1 MTAYHPAVA
10 WGRDQTA
17 GMSEASTAVAR
28 DFVIFCHE
36 RRPVPWPLLYD
47 EMCHVASRR
56 LFRGMG
62 YEELRNVGIDFG
74 LGGLTGLAR
83 IAQDL
88 GRQRLTQA
96 IA

>member
-1 MTAYHPAVA
+1 
-10 WGRDQTA
+10 
-17 GMSEASTAVAR
+17 MSDASGGITR

-74 LGGLTGLAR
+74 LGGLGGLAR
-83 IAQDL
+83 IAQDI
-88 GRQRLTQA
+88 GRQRLTRA
-96 IA
+96 MAS